1 MNDAYEFYDYG
12 DFFPI
17 VSFNSIHFTQE
28 SKNKIYKKYIER
40 INEKKRIA
48 LEKHMKEMR
57 SRADEVTRKGL
68 ADNLSRLQE
77 YIDVKQ
83 NTDALL
89 SYINFVE
96 AKPIKLRGDMFG
108 NTEAAGSLLMNNGG
122 NSLTSSSDTEQ
133 IDVQIVADSEKI
145 NDSVDSAFNNSS
157 DASTI
162 DVVVG
167 NNNTELGSFGLVNDG
182 ELPENS
188 FGSDSM
194 PASLADKIG
203 IDDFIRNPSAFV
215 DYDTDKGKQSD
226 SSNASFSDISNDKSL
241 ESFGDFV
248 TAQTTEDS
256 KLEYQKTTSNSD
268 NIRDDIKVVADR
280 EEKSMSDEHDNTT
293 GKAVLVENSDS
304 IFDTSD
310 MVTFGDFY
318 GYNTSDGKTDYYSLL
333 ADLTSQKDY
342 ATENVRRLF
351 SVLEEKSREG
361 AETTEHIH
369 GLESEIESKLAELFK
384 RTENIEK
391 KGKEIEDQISSL
403 DETIAQN
410 NEKASKLAAMSSQLD
425 EILADTDIT
434 SNDTDIIRGK
444 GMH

>member
-1 MNDAYEFYDYG
+1 MPA
-12 DFFPI
+12 
-17 VSFNSIHFTQE
+17 TT
-28 SKNKIYKKYIER
+28 
-40 INEKKRIA
+40 
-48 LEKHMKEMR
+48 
-57 SRADEVTRKGL
+57 AD
-68 ADNLSRLQE
+68 
-77 YIDVKQ
+77 
-83 NTDALL
+83 NTDA
-89 SYINFVE
+89 S
-96 AKPIKLRGDMFG
+96 
-108 NTEAAGSLLMNNGG
+108 
-122 NSLTSSSDTEQ
+122 NSE
-133 IDVQIVADSEKI
+133 I
-145 NDSVDSAFNNSS
+145 
-157 DASTI
+157 
-162 DVVVG
+162 
-167 NNNTELGSFGLVNDG
+167 VNDG